1 MVKAVAGVE
10 WGRISTRRRVAYG
23 IAAVLFLFV
32 FAAIAW
38 FALQARRAG
47 MIDMGFMGATLAGG
61 VFSIFTAITGKERRK
76 VVDR

>member
-1 MVKAVAGVE
+1 MVRAVAKVE
-10 WGRISTRRRVAYG
+10 WVRISTRRRVAFG
-23 IAAVLFLFV
+23 IASVLFLVV

-47 MIDMGFMGATLAGG
+47 VIDAGFLGATLAGG
-61 VFSIFTAITGKERRK
+61 VFSMFTAITGKERRK